1 MFKWDDWFQSVP
13 VREGLLGI
21 FHQGQ
26 SLTVCWLTAAKT
38 HGTLYVETNKSPAG
52 AGNIDRALQN
62 ERGL

>member
-1 MFKWDDWFQSVP
+1 MGRLVSIGPCTRGPFGDISS
-13 VREGLLGI
+13 RTI
-21 FHQGQ
+21 
-26 SLTVCWLTAAKT
+26 STVCWLTAAKT

>member
-1 MFKWDDWFQSVP
+1 MGKEVSKRFLYFQLQIKSYIEAIRP
-13 VREGLLGI
+13 FR
-21 FHQGQ
+21 
-26 SLTVCWLTAAKT
+26 LTAAKT